1 MEPRERADGT
11 LGRRDAVVDDD
22 LRAAWAPHVR
32 LHRRRFA
39 VHARPERAEG
49 ARSRS
54 RRRRFRRH
62 RGAAVSARI
71 AIAGVALVAAAS
83 VGAAQQPSSAA
94 SPAALDSASAAQ
106 VARIVDDAQSK
117 GLPVERIVA
126 KVKLGLLI
134 HTSTPRIVS
143 AARAVAERLAPAPSA
158 ADIEAGEDALS
169 VGIHADA
176 LEKLR
181 AVNPRQ
187 SIAVPLGVLE
197 QLVAS
202 GVSTK
207 RATDMVTQLI
217 RRGATNVQLV
227 ALGNDVDSDVGRGA
241 RADASLDARM
251 NGLTAILAPGASA
264 TSASEAGSSLPTG
277 PKRPK
282 TP

>member
-1 MEPRERADGT
+1 
-11 LGRRDAVVDDD
+11 VI
-22 LRAAWAPHVR
+22 
-32 LHRRRFA
+32 
-39 VHARPERAEG
+39 
-49 ARSRS
+49 
-54 RRRRFRRH
+54 
-62 RGAAVSARI
+62 ARI
-71 AIAGVALVAAAS
+71 ALAAVGLAAAAS
-83 VGAAQQPSSAA
+83 IAGAQQVSPATSA
-94 SPAALDSASAAQ
+94 AALDSASAAQ
-106 VARIVDDAQSK
+106 VTRIVDDAQAK
-117 GLPVERIVA
+117 GLPTERIVA

-134 HTSTPRIVS
+134 HTSTQRIVS
-143 AARAVAERLAPAPSA
+143 AARAVAERLELARSALAPSPSA

-176 LEKLR
+176 LKTLR
-181 AVNPRQ
+181 AVNPSQ

-241 RADASLDARM
+241 RAEASLDARM

-264 TSASEAGSSLPTG
+264 TSAAEAGSSLPTG

>member
-1 MEPRERADGT
+1 M
-11 LGRRDAVVDDD
+11 
-22 LRAAWAPHVR
+22 
-32 LHRRRFA
+32 
-39 VHARPERAEG
+39 
-49 ARSRS
+49 
-54 RRRRFRRH
+54 
-62 RGAAVSARI
+62 SARI
-71 AIAGVALVAAAS
+71 AFAAAGLIAAAS
-83 VGAAQQPSSAA
+83 IAGAQQAAPAVSA
-94 SPAALDSASAAQ
+94 SALDSASAVQ
-106 VARIVDDAQSK
+106 VARIVDDARAA
-117 GLPVERIVA
+117 GLPTERIVA

-134 HTSTPRIVS
+134 HTSTPRIVA
-143 AARAVAERLAPAPSA
+143 AARAVADRLELARAALAPTPSP

-169 VGIHADA
+169 VGIHVDA
-176 LEKLR
+176 LKTLR
-181 AVNPRQ
+181 AVNPTQ

-264 TSASEAGSSLPTG
+264 AVDALNAGSTPVPKG
-277 PKRPK
+277 PKKP
-282 TP
+282 

>member
-1 MEPRERADGT
+1 
-11 LGRRDAVVDDD
+11 
-22 LRAAWAPHVR
+22 
-32 LHRRRFA
+32 
-39 VHARPERAEG
+39 
-49 ARSRS
+49 
-54 RRRRFRRH
+54 
-62 RGAAVSARI
+62 VSARI
-71 AIAGVALVAAAS
+71 AIAGVALVAATSA
-83 VGAAQQPSSAA
+83 GAAQQPSSAA

-143 AARAVAERLAPAPSA
+143 AARAVAERLELARAALAPSPSA

-181 AVNPRQ
+181 AVNPGQ

-207 RATDMVTQLI
+207 LATDMVTQLI
-217 RRGATNVQLV
+217 RRGVTNVQLV

-241 RADASLDARM
+241 RAEASLDARM

-264 TSASEAGSSLPTG
+264 ASAVEAGSALPPG